1 MISQFKELKAEYLI
15 FFAYS
20 LLSLILFW
28 GFSQSFQ
35 KYTVL
40 LLYAG
45 FYFIWSIITNII
57 NKTLSL
63 KNLLESFLLS
73 ALGVLT
79 LKIIFFP
86 NLWKA

>member
-86 NLWKA
+86 NL